1 MKSFLK
7 TASRAAAALFAVALI
22 TMGVASPAFAD
33 DATGPITTVSITI
46 EHDGQ
51 PTGVTYNDIK
61 SATAAAQSG
70 DTIKLGKGNYTLYG
84 EKSEGL
90 TKGKDLT
97 FEGLGTDKTA
107 WNIGAIVPDPAN
119 YGTEYNGDYSFD
131 GAGTVTFRNMTMRS
145 GSADYLGFIR
155 ANKTV
160 LDGCVVNGKTFYWG
174 YESAKFKNTT
184 FNAPNGDYAIW
195 TYSSPTMT
203 FDSCTFNA
211 SGKVINVYTDYG
223 AGSHDIYV
231 NVNNCTFN
239 SNDSKGKQALNIND
253 SNMGSFKYIIKFE
266 GANTVTAGRDIKTC
280 SQLFGFGGKSTYNS
294 GHSDVYFD
302 DELVWTLGAMK
313 THSYTD
319 GQNEDY
325 FVDQKDYVWTQEGGD
340 WYCTGHAKCGYC
352 GWPIEETV
360 KATFVDK
367 TDCTEKGERTYT
379 ATFKHKCFEPQT
391 MTKSLDPIGHDW
403 GKPKYSWTKQ
413 DGEWFCTA
421 KRVCKRDAS
430 HVEEETVKASVE
442 TTPATCTKAGKSVY
456 TAAFENEAFEAQKR
470 TVALGVLGHD
480 WGAPEYSWNEKSG
493 NWYCTAKRVCKR
505 DASHVEKETV
515 KVTVEHAI
523 KSTCDVPGKD
533 IYTATFSNKAFETQT
548 KTVILGVLGH
558 DWGKPKYSWT
568 KQDGEWFCTA
578 KRVCKR
584 DASHVEEETVKA
596 SVETTPA
603 TCTKAGKSVYTA
615 AFENEAFEA
624 QKRTVALGV
633 LGHDWGAPEYS
644 WNEKSGNWYCT
655 AKRVCKRDAS
665 HVDEQTVKATVKTT
679 PATCLEEGESVY
691 TAKFDGDAFETQTK
705 AEKIAALGHDWA
717 EPEYSWSQK
726 DGSWYCTAKRTCK
739 RDASHVEEETVKAA
753 YKVTTPATTEKEGE
767 GTYTA
772 TFENEAFETQTKTES
787 IDKLPVKPQKPAKP
801 KDDKPSKS
809 DKTNKQTL
817 PGTGDSTANVIMAML
832 SMTAICFA
840 GSAIAS
846 KMRK

>member
-1 MKSFLK
+1 MKSLTR
-7 TASRAAAALFAVALI
+7 TAYRAIAAFVTAAFVMIGL
-22 TMGVASPAFAD
+22 ASPAFAD
-33 DATGPITTVSITI
+33 GATGTITNQRTGTVYTDVAI
-46 EHDGQ
+46 
-51 PTGVTYNDIK
+51 
-61 SATAAAQSG
+61 ATSEAISE
-70 DTIKLGKGNYTLYG
+70 DTLVLGEGNYTLYKVDSAG
-84 EKSEGL
+84 T
-90 TKGKDLT
+90 TKGKNLT
-97 FEGLGTDKTA
+97 FVGQGTEKTA
-107 WNIGAIVPDPAN
+107 WNIGALVPDPAN
-119 YGTEYNGDYSFD
+119 FGTEYNGDYSFD
-131 GAGTVTFRNMTMRS
+131 GAGTVTFKNMTMRS

-155 ANKTV
+155 ADKTV
-160 LDGCVVNGKTFYWG
+160 VDGCVVNGKTFYWG
-174 YESAKFKNTT
+174 YTSAEFKDTT
-184 FNAPNGDYAIW
+184 FNAPSGDYALW

-253 SNMGSFKYIIKFE
+253 SNMGSFKYIIKFK

-403 GKPKYSWTKQ
+403 GAPEYSWTKQ

-421 KRVCKRDAS
+421 KRVCRRDAS

-493 NWYCTAKRVCKR
+493 NWYCTAKRVCRR
-505 DASHVEKETV
+505 DASHVEEQTV
-515 KVTVEHAI
+515 KASVETTPATCLKAG
-523 KSTCDVPGKD
+523 KSV
-533 IYTATFSNKAFETQT
+533 YTAKFDGDVFETQT
-548 KTVILGVLGH
+548 KTEKIAALDH
-558 DWGKPKYSWT
+558 DWGKAKYSWS
-568 KQDGEWFCTA
+568 KQDGEWLCTA

-584 DASHVEEETVKA
+584 DASHVEEETEKA
-596 SVETTPA
+596 TVEHVTKA
-603 TCTKAGKSVYTA
+603 TCEAAGKDVYTVTFENK
-615 AFENEAFEA
+615 AFET
-624 QKRTVALGV
+624 QTRTVALGV
-633 LGHDWGAPEYS
+633 LGHDWADPEYS
-644 WNEKSGNWYCT
+644 WNEKDGNWFCT
-655 AKRVCKRDAS
+655 AKRICKRDAS
-665 HVDEQTVKATVKTT
+665 HVDEQTVKATEKTT
-679 PATCLEEGESVY
+679 PATCTDKGESVY
-691 TAKFDGDAFETQTK
+691 TAKFDGDVFKTQTK
-705 AEKIAALGHDWA
+705 TEALDALGHDWA
-717 EPEYSWSQK
+717 EPEYSWTKK
-726 DGSWYCTAKRTCK
+726 DDGWFCTAKRVCR
-739 RDASHVEEETVKAA
+739 RDASHVEKETVKAA
-753 YKVTTPATTEKEGE
+753 YEVTTPATTEKEGE

-787 IDKLPVKPQKPAKP
+787 IDKLPVKPQEPAKP
-801 KDDKPSKS
+801 KDDKPSKTDKPGKS
-809 DKTNKQTL
+809 DKSNKQTL
-817 PGTGDSTANVIMAML
+817 PGTGDSTATAIISMLAMA
-832 SMTAICFA
+832 SICFA
-840 GSAIAS
+840 ASAVIS
-846 KMRK
+846 KVRK

>member
-7 TASRAAAALFAVALI
+7 TASRAAAALFAVALV

-33 DATGPITTVSITI
+33 GATGPITTGTVTNTTQNKSYNNLTVAIKEADDNDTI
-46 EHDGQ
+46 E
-51 PTGVTYNDIK
+51 
-61 SATAAAQSG
+61 
-70 DTIKLGKGNYTLYG
+70 LGPGNYTTYVENQGKLADG
-84 EKSEGL
+84 KSL
-90 TKGKDLT
+90 TFVGSGKDT
-97 FEGLGTDKTA
+97 IWG
-107 WNIGAIVPDPAN
+107 IGAKFPKPEN
-119 YGTEYNGDYSFD
+119 FGTEYNGDYSFD
-131 GAGTVTFRNMTMRS
+131 GSKTITFKNMTLHS
-145 GSADYLGFIR
+145 DKADYLGFIR
-155 ANKTV
+155 IDNTV
-160 LDGCVVNGKTFYWG
+160 VDNCIVEGKTFYWG
-174 YESAKFKNTT
+174 YKTAVFKNTT
-184 FNAPNGDYAIW
+184 FNAPDGDYALW
-195 TYSSPTMT
+195 TYSSPVMT
-203 FDSCTFNA
+203 FDGCTFNA
-211 SGKVINVYTDYG
+211 TGKVINVYTDFG
-223 AGSHDIYV
+223 AGKNDIIV
-231 NVNNCTFN
+231 NVNSCAFN
-239 SNDSKGKQALNIND
+239 STKAAPGAKKHKQALKIND
-253 SNMGSFKYIIKFE
+253 SNMKGYKYILNIT
-266 GANTVTAGRDIKTC
+266 GINTGSTTVTAERDDITC
-280 SQLFGFGGKSTYNS
+280 SQLFGFGGETANNS
-294 GHSDVYFD
+294 GRTDVTID
-302 DELVWTLGAMK
+302 GVKVWSEGKMV
-313 THSYTD
+313 THDYTD
-319 GQNEDY
+319 GQHEDN
-325 FVDQKDYVWTQEGGD
+325 FVDQNNYVWKKEDDG

-379 ATFKHKCFEPQT
+379 ATFTHECFEPQT
-391 MTKSLDPIGHDW
+391 KTEALNPIGHDW
-403 GKPKYSWTKQ
+403 G
-413 DGEWFCTA
+413 E
-421 KRVCKRDAS
+421 
-430 HVEEETVKASVE
+430 
-442 TTPATCTKAGKSVY
+442 
-456 TAAFENEAFEAQKR
+456 
-470 TVALGVLGHD
+470 
-480 WGAPEYSWNEKSG
+480 PEYSW
-493 NWYCTAKRVCKR
+493 A
-505 DASHVEKETV
+505 
-515 KVTVEHAI
+515 
-523 KSTCDVPGKD
+523 
-533 IYTATFSNKAFETQT
+533 
-548 KTVILGVLGH
+548 
-558 DWGKPKYSWT
+558 

-717 EPEYSWSQK
+717 EPEYSWAKQ
-726 DGSWYCTAKRTCK
+726 DGEWFCTAKRVCK

>member
-33 DATGPITTVSITI
+33 DAAGPITTVSITI
-46 EHDGQ
+46 EHDGK

-253 SNMGSFKYIIKFE
+253 SNMGSFKYIIKFK

-325 FVDQKDYVWTQEGGD
+325 FVDQKDCVWTQEGGD

-505 DASHVEKETV
+505 DASHVE
-515 KVTVEHAI
+515 
-523 KSTCDVPGKD
+523 
-533 IYTATFSNKAFETQT
+533 
-548 KTVILGVLGH
+548 
-558 DWGKPKYSWT
+558 
-568 KQDGEWFCTA
+568 
-578 KRVCKR
+578 
-584 DASHVEEETVKA
+584 
-596 SVETTPA
+596 
-603 TCTKAGKSVYTA
+603 
-615 AFENEAFEA
+615 
-624 QKRTVALGV
+624 
-633 LGHDWGAPEYS
+633 
-644 WNEKSGNWYCT
+644 
-655 AKRVCKRDAS
+655 
-665 HVDEQTVKATVKTT
+665 
-679 PATCLEEGESVY
+679 
-691 TAKFDGDAFETQTK
+691 
-705 AEKIAALGHDWA
+705 
-717 EPEYSWSQK
+717 
-726 DGSWYCTAKRTCK
+726 
-739 RDASHVEEETVKAA
+739 EETVKAA

>member
-1 MKSFLK
+1 
-7 TASRAAAALFAVALI
+7 
-22 TMGVASPAFAD
+22 
-33 DATGPITTVSITI
+33 
-46 EHDGQ
+46 
-51 PTGVTYNDIK
+51 
-61 SATAAAQSG
+61 
-70 DTIKLGKGNYTLYG
+70 
-84 EKSEGL
+84 
-90 TKGKDLT
+90 
-97 FEGLGTDKTA
+97 
-107 WNIGAIVPDPAN
+107 
-119 YGTEYNGDYSFD
+119 
-131 GAGTVTFRNMTMRS
+131 
-145 GSADYLGFIR
+145 
-155 ANKTV
+155 
-160 LDGCVVNGKTFYWG
+160 
-174 YESAKFKNTT
+174 
-184 FNAPNGDYAIW
+184 
-195 TYSSPTMT
+195 MT

-253 SNMGSFKYIIKFE
+253 SNMGSFKYIIKFK
-266 GANTVTAGRDIKTC
+266 GANTVTAARDIKTC

-505 DASHVEKETV
+505 DASHVE
-515 KVTVEHAI
+515 
-523 KSTCDVPGKD
+523 
-533 IYTATFSNKAFETQT
+533 
-548 KTVILGVLGH
+548 
-558 DWGKPKYSWT
+558 
-568 KQDGEWFCTA
+568 
-578 KRVCKR
+578 
-584 DASHVEEETVKA
+584 EETVKA

-603 TCTKAGKSVYTA
+603 TCT
-615 AFENEAFEA
+615 
-624 QKRTVALGV
+624 
-633 LGHDWGAPEYS
+633 
-644 WNEKSGNWYCT
+644 
-655 AKRVCKRDAS
+655 
-665 HVDEQTVKATVKTT
+665 
-679 PATCLEEGESVY
+679 EEGESVY
-691 TAKFDGDAFETQTK
+691 TAKFDGDAFEAQTK

-726 DGSWYCTAKRTCK
+726 DGSWYCTAKRVCR

-753 YKVTTPATTEKEGE
+753 YKVTTPATTEEEGE

-787 IDKLPVKPQKPAKP
+787 IDKLTVKPQKPAKP
-801 KDDKPSKS
+801 KDDKPSKTDKPSKS

-817 PGTGDSTANVIMAML
+817 PGTGDSTANVIMTML
-832 SMTAICFA
+832 SMAAICFA

>member
-7 TASRAAAALFAVALI
+7 TASRAAAALFAVALV

-33 DATGPITTVSITI
+33 GATGPITTGTVTNTTQNKSYNNLTVAIKEADDNDTI
-46 EHDGQ
+46 E
-51 PTGVTYNDIK
+51 
-61 SATAAAQSG
+61 
-70 DTIKLGKGNYTLYG
+70 LGPGNYTTYVENQGKLADG
-84 EKSEGL
+84 KSL
-90 TKGKDLT
+90 TFVGSGKDT
-97 FEGLGTDKTA
+97 IWG
-107 WNIGAIVPDPAN
+107 IGAKFPKPEN
-119 YGTEYNGDYSFD
+119 FGTEYNGDYSFD
-131 GAGTVTFRNMTMRS
+131 GSKTITFKNMTLHS
-145 GSADYLGFIR
+145 DKADYLGFIR
-155 ANKTV
+155 IDNTV
-160 LDGCVVNGKTFYWG
+160 VDNCIVEGKTFYWG
-174 YESAKFKNTT
+174 YKTAVFKNTT
-184 FNAPNGDYAIW
+184 FNAPDGDYALW
-195 TYSSPTMT
+195 TYSSPVMT
-203 FDSCTFNA
+203 FDGCTFNA
-211 SGKVINVYTDYG
+211 TGKVINVYTDFG
-223 AGSHDIYV
+223 AGKNDIIV
-231 NVNNCTFN
+231 NVNSCAFN
-239 SNDSKGKQALNIND
+239 STKAAPGAKKHKQALKIND
-253 SNMGSFKYIIKFE
+253 SNMKGYKYILNIT
-266 GANTVTAGRDIKTC
+266 GINTGSTTVTAERDDITC
-280 SQLFGFGGKSTYNS
+280 SQLFGFGGETANNS
-294 GHSDVYFD
+294 GRTDVTID
-302 DELVWTLGAMK
+302 GVKVWSEGKMV
-313 THSYTD
+313 THDYTD
-319 GQNEDY
+319 GQHEDN
-325 FVDQKDYVWTQEGGD
+325 FVDQNNYVWKKEDDG

-379 ATFKHKCFEPQT
+379 ATFTHECFEPQT
-391 MTKSLDPIGHDW
+391 KTEALNPIGHDW
-403 GKPKYSWTKQ
+403 GEPEYSWAKQ
-413 DGEWFCTA
+413 DGEWLCTA
-421 KRVCKRDAS
+421 KRTCKRDAS
-430 HVEEETVKASVE
+430 HVEQETVKATVE
-442 TTPATCTKAGKSVY
+442 HVIDATCETAGKDVY
-456 TAAFENEAFEAQKR
+456 TATFENEAFKPQ
-470 TVALGVLGHD
+470 TWDVALGVLGHD
-480 WGAPEYSWNEKSG
+480 WGAPE
-493 NWYCTAKRVCKR
+493 
-505 DASHVEKETV
+505 
-515 KVTVEHAI
+515 
-523 KSTCDVPGKD
+523 
-533 IYTATFSNKAFETQT
+533 
-548 KTVILGVLGH
+548 
-558 DWGKPKYSWT
+558 YSWT

-817 PGTGDSTANVIMAML
+817 PGTGDSTANVIMAIL